1 MAENTVTQN
10 VVLGSGRLFIA
21 ELAADGTIPE
31 TLFNEAN
38 KLGHIQGGAEL
49 TYTPT
54 IYDVECDEG
63 KILKSYITKEEVILK
78 SGVLTWNM
86 ELLSKLAVGGAYSN
100 GVLTIGGTKSIKQ
113 YAIGFKYDG
122 DDRTIKVSM
131 AGRSNKGF
139 TVAFNKEKETV
150 IDAEF
155 KAVKDANDVLV
166 KIEETAKTA
175 A

>member
-1 MAENTVTQN
+1 MPENTVTQS
-10 VVLGSGRLFIA
+10 VVLGSGFLYIA
-21 ELAADGTIPE
+21 ELAADGTIPS

-38 KLGHIQGGAEL
+38 NAGHIKGGADL

-63 KILKSYITKEEVILK
+63 KIIRSYITKEEVILK
-78 SGVLTWNM
+78 SGILTWNL
-86 ELLSKLAVGGAYSN
+86 ETVSKLTVGGAYSN

-113 YAIGFKYDG
+113 YAVGFKYDG

-139 TVAFNKEKETV
+139 AITFDKEKETV

-155 KAVKDANDVLV
+155 KAVKDTEGILV
-166 KIEETAKTA
+166 KIEETAKSA